1 MVSRL
6 KIGDR
11 VTTTEFPPDY
21 PLVVLAI
28 AGGKLAI
35 GSPRWPVGA
44 NRPMEYH
51 QIASVNGVPCQ
62 FPQTQTK
69 QTRRR
74 AA

>member
-1 MVSRL
+1 M

-21 PLVVLAI
+21 PLMVLAI
-28 AGGKLAI
+28 SGGRVAI
-35 GSPRWPVGA
+35 GSPKWPTGA
-44 NRPMEYH
+44 NYPMDYS